1 MTHSKPLNS
10 KKSATQKGDK
20 INKTINVKGERAR
33 ATTMKVKEI
42 NAEVDMVPFDAAEG
56 EGSQQ
61 ATRHRER
68 YEARERGDLRH
79 ERPAD
84 DRVPQQKGGTTAN
97 AGTRPQQNIVN
108 ATLPDNKGTTGG
120 SRLRGPHPN
129 NVTRAERSKKEDME
143 ATKPIQ
149 QQENNM
155 EPKPDQL
162 QQEEEWLGGR
172 GRSTHLH
179 LRYLAH
185 GFWVGEVLAT
195 GSELTPPYG
204 RVPGVAYHNV
214 HDYNHYT
221 LGQPKGIQKQKPG
234 QGSRPFRGTHKPS
247 VELINGENVAHLS
260 NAQPEEQQF
269 ARGVLPRWRTGA
281 EASPT
286 AAITAGRGELRRI
299 NPAQMAATLVEVVRH
314 ILGDTLHA
322 TSVRNELSEVGEL
335 LEDVVADFGASIR
348 LRDSAGIAEGRDALM
363 EAVNILDEIV
373 MNYDAAHDEFTM
385 DPATLQDD
393 LLRLAQQ
400 LQIVV
405 PAHNNL
411 LGDIRGELPSQR
423 PSSNAQELYEGYGDE
438 LGVCPPTTLSPSPAG
453 PDPAGD
459 TEEGHRCALQLLSVL
474 EREFP
479 ESYRSNGQCEAD
491 AIWLLLRGERLAEYI
506 DGMNLPA
513 EERMRG
519 GQDDEHPGLRG
530 VYQHHEGNARDG
542 AMGRHVTQDR
552 DVDRDRT
559 GHPQDFEPTALM
571 QTSLRGNTKEEQK
584 PIQKGRKPHSDNDRT
599 GTNKF
604 NILAETRQMSYIF
617 TKRNAIYVN
626 SFPSSSKP
634 VCWKERAVPF
644 NRLKQSPSAAACL
657 QCLQEGWCEYFGT
670 PRVLRF
676 TATGDQAKLGTL
688 IENPSGEIHRQ
699 LRILRKKNH
708 LHGCVSEERGQV
720 AIDWPESRRAQVSEK
735 RMSDEERKLFAG
747 AKAVEEQAMNMRW
760 ILTRS
765 RQTNDGQCTK
775 EMCRERFFKEDPPPR
790 RKGDRILGM
799 VAGHVDDF
807 LNEEDAEGQDLIRR
821 MKEKFHWGDW
831 DKDEFCQCGVTIK
844 RTEEGFELSQPQY
857 VAGISEIPVSAN
869 VFDKMTTE
877 VLSIKG
883 AEKRTN
889 IVMISLKE
897 SRTPGIEIRWVHS
910 EAQLANAL
918 TKVGNAK
925 EMELFYRMR
934 HHWRIVEDPQM

>member
-179 LRYLAH
+179 LRRGEKEGFIPQGTAFELIPVGLVHHNLEPEQWVLRIRNLPSPNSRDPAGAPLQARKYLLTWNPRTTA
-185 GFWVGEVLAT
+185 WVLGDLTEEEGDTYRASAMARGPAVPDMSALAQDHELEHLSVSPERYADVRLARAKTQFPLEGPYQPRGGRKTELSQIASGEA
-195 GSELTPPYG
+195 SMPQPPPQQSNDEPEQQQQAPEG
-204 RVPGVAYHNV
+204 EEGVAYHNV

-626 SFPSSSKP
+626 SFPSST
-634 VCWKERAVPF
+634 
-644 NRLKQSPSAAACL
+644 
-657 QCLQEGWCEYFGT
+657 GTCESWGT
-670 PRVLRF
+670 
-676 TATGDQAKLGTL
+676 K
-688 IENPSGEIHRQ
+688 
-699 LRILRKKNH
+699 
-708 LHGCVSEERGQV
+708 
-720 AIDWPESRRAQVSEK
+720 
-735 RMSDEERKLFAG
+735 
-747 AKAVEEQAMNMRW
+747 
-760 ILTRS
+760 RS
-765 RQTNDGQCTK
+765 RTWGTGFGPIAGSRSNSSVATTK
-775 EMCRERFFKEDPPPR
+775 QANQSENVLHSQQP
-790 RKGDRILGM
+790 
-799 VAGHVDDF
+799 A
-807 LNEEDAEGQDLIRR
+807 
-821 MKEKFHWGDW
+821 
-831 DKDEFCQCGVTIK
+831 
-844 RTEEGFELSQPQY
+844 RTR
-857 VAGISEIPVSAN
+857 
-869 VFDKMTTE
+869 
-877 VLSIKG
+877 G
-883 AEKRTN
+883 AQASGGSHTQMRG
-889 IVMISLKE
+889 LL
-897 SRTPGIEIRWVHS
+897 RHS
-910 EAQLANAL
+910 W
-918 TKVGNAK
+918 T
-925 EMELFYRMR
+925 
-934 HHWRIVEDPQM
+934 